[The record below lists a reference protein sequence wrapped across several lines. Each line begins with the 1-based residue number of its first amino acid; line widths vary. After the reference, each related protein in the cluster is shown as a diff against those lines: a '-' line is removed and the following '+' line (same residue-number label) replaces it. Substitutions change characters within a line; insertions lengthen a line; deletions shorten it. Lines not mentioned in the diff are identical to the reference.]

1 MRVVS
6 IVGARPQ
13 FVKVATLARSL
24 DRHRASPLTR
34 LILLI
39 DA

>member
-1 MRVVS
+1 
-6 IVGARPQ
+6 
-13 FVKVATLARSL
+13 VATLARSF